1 MFNKLRSNRTAFTLI
16 ELLAALAVLSMLVVM
31 LFMAFTNCNR
41 MMVLG
46 SNQMEKNQ
54 VVRAVLQ
61 QISRDL
67 ERTAYSSTAVN
78 IYQANAPT
86 ELIVGS
92 GIYTNTLY
100 CLSTLST
107 DEGNVLGTVVNVG
120 YQIAHVPMTNFGV
133 VVNKWVLQRGSDPY
147 VDPVTY
153 PSDPPNPPGGWWNQ
167 KSNTNTYWQTL
178 SDNILGVSFQF
189 YTDPVSA
196 ALSTW
201 TTIATLPT
209 SVGISIWAIDSDNY
223 NRALALDP
231 NLSSSS
237 ALQILTNNTHKYTNR
252 VFLPQSTQN

>member
-61 QISRDL
+61 QISHDL
-67 ERTAYSSTAVN
+67 ERTAYSSIAVN
-78 IYQANAPT
+78 IYQANAPA
-86 ELIVGS
+86 ELILGS

-120 YQIAHVPMTNFGV
+120 YQITQVPMTNFGV
-133 VVNKWVLQRGSDPY
+133 EVKKWVLQRGSDPS

-153 PSDPPNPPGGWWNQ
+153 PSDPPGGWWNQ
-167 KSNTNTYWQTL
+167 KSNPTTYWQTL

-189 YTDPVSA
+189 YTDTVSS

-201 TTIATLPT
+201 STIATLPS

-231 NLSSSS
+231 NLSTSG